1 MILMAEKHLQLTDDA
16 MIAGIR
22 KQNEIIIERMYV
34 KFYPYVFKLVL
45 SNSGNKPDAR
55 DLMQES
61 MMVLIGKVRSQEF
74 YLTAALSTFFYAIAK
89 NMWLKKLRGRAILPS
104 EALDIADY
112 ADDDLDDKSDER
124 IENIAD
130 AMRLLTDKCRELIQA
145 TYFDRKSDKEIAIE
159 KELSGADYVK
169 TQRYRC
175 LKRLKELCK
184 V

>member
-1 MILMAEKHLQLTDDA
+1 MAEKHLQLTDDA

-45 SNSGNKPDAR
+45 SNSGNKSDAR

-61 MMVLIGKVRSQEF
+61 MMVLIGKIRSQEF

-89 NMWLKKLRGRAILPS
+89 NMWLKKLRGRVVYTD
-104 EALDIADY
+104 EAAKLVDYSDVDIEDAP
-112 ADDDLDDKSDER
+112 DER
-124 IENIAD
+124 IDAIAN
-130 AMRLLTDKCRELIQA
+130 AMKLLTDKCRELIQA
-145 TYFDRKSDKEIAIE
+145 TYYSRKADKQIAVE
-159 KELSGADYVK
+159 QGLSGADYVK

-175 LKRLKELCK
+175 LKRLRELCK
-184 V
+184 A